1 MPDSDRRTATEY
13 VESGSSSIRLWRRYE
28 RHGIIFGS
36 DLSQR
41 RDDINRASNMVQY
54 VKRYAS
60 NVPGEEELYLE
71 YGRIKFFVDV
81 PGIGALALIVTFQ
94 GEHHFDPDDGY
105 HLTTIDSVEGHQA
118 VIHVD
123 DIIGLCGILKDLH
136 GDPNSQIPLYSE
148 LSTARQP
155 RMFIITKNFKGDFIH
170 LVSDDIQ

>member
-1 MPDSDRRTATEY
+1 MEHAENSQNTRKKNTRNTRR
-13 VESGSSSIRLWRRYE
+13 I
-28 RHGIIFGS
+28 H
-36 DLSQR
+36 
-41 RDDINRASNMVQY
+41 
-54 VKRYAS
+54 
-60 NVPGEEELYLE
+60 
-71 YGRIKFFVDV
+71 IKIHAIYFHR
-81 PGIGALALIVTFQ
+81 ALIVTFQ

-105 HLTTIDSVEGHQA
+105 HLTTIDSVEGRQA